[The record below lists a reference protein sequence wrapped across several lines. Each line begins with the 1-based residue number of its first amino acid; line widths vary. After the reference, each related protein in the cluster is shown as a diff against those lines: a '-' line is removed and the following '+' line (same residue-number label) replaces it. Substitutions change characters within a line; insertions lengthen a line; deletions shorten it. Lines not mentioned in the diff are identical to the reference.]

1 MTPAARI
8 QAVIDILGELGK
20 TNQPVDRHLR
30 DWGRS
35 HRFAGS
41 KDRASIAERIYA
53 IQRKRAWLGWR
64 MGSDAPRALVIGS
77 LLEEGNIEAVF
88 VGAGYGPAAL
98 TDAEREIIAS
108 PRKEEPPL
116 HVLGEYPAFLEEE
129 LKRSITTNPVIP
141 EVAQR
146 LSGTHRDMS
155 QWVPGQRSLRELGRD
170 DKLLFD
176 EMTALQA
183 RAPADLR
190 VNTLKTTREDLL
202 GALRSEGYDAQPTP
216 FSPVGIRLPEGE
228 AKLGRGGLFLSGAFE
243 FQDEAAQIAALLCGA
258 KPGMR
263 VLDLAA
269 GAGGKSLALAALM
282 RNSGKIVATDVRAA
296 ALHELERRAERA
308 GATIIDTHPPDGM
321 FDVVLLDAP
330 CSGTGTWRRQPE
342 LRWRLTRER
351 IEELKATQDTLLKQ
365 AALYVRPGG
374 RLVYATCSILR
385 SENEDRV
392 AAFLES
398 HRDFAIVPA
407 TDAWRESIPAEAPQ
421 NLGQFF
427 RASPFSIQTDGFF
440 TAILAR
446 NA

>member
-8 QAVIDILGELGK
+8 QAVIDILGEIEK

-30 DWGRS
+30 DWGRT

-53 IQRKRAWLGWR
+53 IQRKRAWLTWR
-64 MGSDAPRALVIGS
+64 MGSNAPRALVIGS
-77 LLEEGNIEAVF
+77 LLDEGDIEALF

-98 TDAEREIIAS
+98 TDAERATILQPPSGA
-108 PRKEEPPL
+108 PPL
-116 HVLGEYPAFLEEE
+116 HVQGEYPQFLENELQRAFGEALPEE
-129 LKRSITTNPVIP
+129 M
-141 EVAQR
+141 A
-146 LSGTHRDMS
+146 
-155 QWVPGQRSLRELGRD
+155 
-170 DKLLFD
+170 
-176 EMTALQA
+176 ALQS

-190 VNTLKTTREDLL
+190 VNTLKTSRDDLL
-202 GALRSEGYDAQPTP
+202 SALRAEGYDAQPTP
-216 FSPVGIRLPEGE
+216 FSPLGIRLPEGE

-282 RNSGKIVATDVRAA
+282 QNKGAIVATDVRAA
-296 ALHELERRAERA
+296 ALHELEKRAMRA
-308 GATIIDTHPPDGM
+308 GATIIDTHPPDGT

-342 LRWRLTRER
+342 LRWRLTPERLEDLRE
-351 IEELKATQDTLLKQ
+351 TQDTLLKQ
-365 AALYVRPGG
+365 AANFVKPGG
-374 RLVYATCSILR
+374 RLIYATCSILP

-392 AAFLES
+392 GAFLDS
-398 HRDFAIVPA
+398 HRDFAVVPA
-407 TDAWRESIPAEAPQ
+407 RDVWRESIPAAPPPG
-421 NLGQFF
+421 LGQLFQ
-427 RASPFSIQTDGFF
+427 ASPFSTQTDGFF

>member
-8 QAVIDILGELGK
+8 QAVIDILGELAK

-41 KDRASIAERIYA
+41 KDRAAIGERIYA
-53 IQRKRAWLGWR
+53 IQRKRAWLAWR

-77 LLEEGNIEAVF
+77 LLDDGDVEALF
-88 VGAGYGPAAL
+88 GGGGYGPEPLA
-98 TDAEREIIAS
+98 DAERAAIAA
-108 PRKEEPPL
+108 PPAAQPPV
-116 HVLGEYPAFLEEE
+116 HVQGEYPAFLESE
-129 LKRSITTNPVIP
+129 L
-141 EVAQR
+141 QR
-146 LSGTHRDMS
+146 AFGDALA
-155 QWVPGQRSLRELGRD
+155 
-170 DKLLFD
+170 D
-176 EMTALQA
+176 EMLALQP

-190 VNTLKTTREDLL
+190 VNTLKTSRDDLL
-202 GALRSEGYDAQPTP
+202 GALRAEGCDAQPAP
-216 FSPVGIRLPEGE
+216 FSPFGIRLPEGE
-228 AKLGRGGLFLSGAFE
+228 AKLGRGGLFLAGSFE

-258 KPGMR
+258 APGMR

-282 RNSGKIVATDVRAA
+282 ENSGRIAATDVRAA
-296 ALHELERRAERA
+296 ALTELERRAERA
-308 GATIIDTHPPDGM
+308 GVTIIQPTPKADGV
-321 FDVVLLDAP
+321 FDVVMLDAP

-342 LRWRLTRER
+342 LRWRLTPER
-351 IEELKATQDTLLKQ
+351 LAEFRATQDALLAQ
-365 AALYVRPGG
+365 AAFRVRPGG
-374 RLVYATCSILR
+374 RLVYATCSILP

-398 HRDFAIVPA
+398 HRDFTVVPA
-407 TDAWRESIPAEAPQ
+407 ADVWRESIPAPPPP
-421 NLGQFF
+421 NLGRFF
-427 RASPFSIQTDGFF
+427 RASPFSTRTDGFF